1 MLKVLIVLTALCL
14 QFKVVPSDALRPV
27 AQLRRCVLA
36 TVTAAGL
43 FVAYEPT
50 NIKPASAAGLANY
63 VGKITLMFQR
73 LYLYSISMVISD
85 H

>member
-14 QFKVVPSDALRPV
+14 QVVPSDALRPV